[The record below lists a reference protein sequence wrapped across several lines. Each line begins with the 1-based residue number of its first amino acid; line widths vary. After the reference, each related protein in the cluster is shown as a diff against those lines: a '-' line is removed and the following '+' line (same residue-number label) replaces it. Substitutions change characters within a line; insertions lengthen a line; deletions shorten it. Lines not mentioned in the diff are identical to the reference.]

1 MYCDC
6 DSCTFWRIT
15 FYTAKSQSTN
25 NRNGKGRN
33 RKWKLI
39 FSQPSIFFS
48 RQKSIGK
55 EIPNKITFVLQA
67 GVDQAGWEGEEDQVQ
82 EAGWR
87 EGGHQVGAPRKG
99 QEWINFLYVKNK
111 LETPCDFF
119 KRAIVNSLKIS
130 VNYCQKYSCH
140 QKLYF
145 QYNID
150 KPANEE
156 DYEDEDEDEDGFTGI
171 LIFHGRIHQSYPI
184 FNFQKVCQ

>member
-1 MYCDC
+1 M
-6 DSCTFWRIT
+6 
-15 FYTAKSQSTN
+15 KVN
-25 NRNGKGRN
+25 
-33 RKWKLI
+33 
-39 FSQPSIFFS
+39 FFS
-48 RQKSIGK
+48 SIH
-55 EIPNKITFVLQA
+55 IFLQA
-67 GVDQAGWEGEEDQVQ
+67 EVHRKRNTKFSSHLFCRQESIKQAEKERRIKYKKQDDE
-82 EAGWR
+82 R
-87 EGGHQVGAPRKG
+87 EVIRSALREKVK
-99 QEWINFLYVKNK
+99 NKSNSLYMNNK

-171 LIFHGRIHQSYPI
+171 LIFHGRIHRSYPI
-184 FNFQKVCQ
+184 FHFQKVCQ